1 MEKTLKFTNDG
12 KDYTLCF
19 TRETVMNTEDMG
31 FNLAF
36 IADKPIKSL
45 TLLWRG
51 AFLAKHDTLT
61 IAEVDA
67 LLDKMDKTGLLDA
80 LLDLYQAPLASL
92 LGDEGENSKNAI
104 KWTVT

>member
-1 MEKTLKFTNDG
+1 MEKTLKFTDNG
-12 KDYTLCF
+12 KEYTLCF

-51 AFLAKHDTLT
+51 AFLVNHDTLT

-92 LGDEGENSKNAI
+92 MDATEENSKNAI

>member
-1 MEKTLKFTNDG
+1 MNDKLKFTADG
-12 KDYTLCF
+12 KEYTLCF

-36 IADKPIKSL
+36 IADKPFKSL

-51 AFLAKHDTLT
+51 AFLANHDTLT

-67 LLDKMDKTGLLDA
+67 LLGKMDKTGLLDA

-92 LGDEGENSKNAI
+92 FDEENSKNAI